1 MSGAPP
7 PAVASSHPVYRAG
20 SLSYTKGGLISLSFW
35 LLWGDFAFAFFESI
49 FGRFL
54 PLFMR
59 NLEASNTLV
68 GLMTGGLVGIVN
80 VLCLPGISRWSD
92 GFRSRMGRRIPFLLV
107 AAPITVLSLVCSGFS
122 PEISGLLH
130 PLLPAWLRGAFSE
143 NTLTLGLLCL
153 FVVSY
158 DFFNMVLVNCYN
170 WLLRDVVPETV
181 MARFLSWFRI
191 INTIGSMVFLKLV
204 FPFVLS
210 HRAEVFLGVGLF
222 YSAAFLLMC
231 FKVREGDYP
240 ELPAAAREKSGVMKG
255 FLLYFRECLSHPI
268 YRGYILVSVMWYL
281 VSGCTNPFITLL
293 MNETLKLNMGDMG
306 TLFAINAAASV
317 LILYPVG
324 WACDK
329 FGPIQITIATLCVQV
344 AVSIAAYFLVRDKLS
359 MTIYIIL
366 SAIPVVSWKL
376 ASFATSVR
384 IFPKAKFGQFA
395 SALNVFGTGSMVVGN
410 MLIGAVIDFFGNNY
424 RIAFAW
430 AGFFSLG
437 ALVCMMMVHRW
448 YRRLGG
454 SEAYV
459 APESAGD

>member
-1 MSGAPP
+1 MTEESR
-7 PAVASSHPVYRAG
+7 HRIYRAG

-107 AAPITVLSLVCSGFS
+107 AAPITVVALICSGFS
-122 PEISGLLH
+122 PEIARLLH
-130 PLLPAWLRGAFSE
+130 PLMPSWLRGMFSE
-143 NTLTLGLLCL
+143 DAFTLGLLCL
-153 FVVSY
+153 FVVAY

-170 WLLRDVVPETV
+170 WLLRDVVPENV

-191 INTIGSMVFLKLV
+191 VNTIGSMIFLKLV

-210 HRAEVFLGVGLF
+210 HRAEVFLGVGVF
-222 YSAAFLLMC
+222 YSAAFLMMC
-231 FKVREGDYP
+231 FKVKEGGYP
-240 ELPAAAREKSGVMKG
+240 DLPVSAKEKPGPIKG
-255 FLLYFRECLSHPI
+255 FLIYFRECLSHPI
-268 YRGYILVSVMWYL
+268 YRGYILVSIMWYL

-324 WACDK
+324 WACDR
-329 FGPIQITIATLCVQV
+329 FGPIQITIGTLCVQA
-344 AVSIAAYFLVRDKLS
+344 AVSLAAYFLVHDKQS
-359 MTIYIIL
+359 MTVYIVL

-384 IFPKAKFGQFA
+384 IFPKAKFGQFV

-410 MLIGAVIDFFGNNY
+410 MLIGAVIDLFGNNY

-430 AGFFSLG
+430 AGIFSLS
-437 ALVCMMMVHRW
+437 ALVCMLIVLGW

-454 SEAYV
+454 PGAYT
-459 APESAGD
+459 APEPMVKV